1 MRERILELFGQS
13 RAMMRSQI
21 ELNECFYNGNFA
33 PDSSECGQCD
43 YEFECQWLYN
53 NDEFA
58 ALERKPLETLLDS
71 LEYAQYYVEAQ
82 LIRWGH
88 DKRGC
93 HCEACAW
100 LRDCRQLLRA
110 SQRL

>member
-21 ELNECFYNGNFA
+21 ELHECSHSGNFV

-71 LEYAQYYVEAQ
+71 LEYALYYVEAQ

-100 LRDCRQLLRA
+100 LRDCRQLLRT